1 MSWKSWGSVRLRN
14 PCARACR
21 HCREDEAH
29 LLDAMGYAPVDI
41 DSLCE
46 QVDTSVEIIS
56 TLLLK
61 LEIDGHI
68 SRLPG
73 GLFQRLA

>member
-1 MSWKSWGSVRLRN
+1 
-14 PCARACR
+14 
-21 HCREDEAH
+21 
-29 LLDAMGYAPVDI
+29 
-41 DSLCE
+41 
-46 QVDTSVEIIS
+46 VDTSVEIIS

-61 LEIDGHI
+61 LEMGGHI